1 MEQSVFSFEAGNRR
15 ISVAIAIKS
24 STMNFPS
31 MGLMF
36 KNKSRCLF
44 YFNSV
49 NLSFADTYSLSEQ
62 GIIIRRL
69 KTNLSV

>member
-1 MEQSVFSFEAGNRR
+1 MYVIIEDTFSP
-15 ISVAIAIKS
+15 VIAIKS
-24 STMNFPS
+24 PAMNFPS
-31 MGLMF
+31 MF

-49 NLSFADTYSLSEQ
+49 NLSFADTYSRSEQ

-69 KTNLSV
+69 KTHIRVIEIS